1 MKFGHFR
8 RNFGQTS
15 PRLTTADPL
24 SPAVREWW
32 AHKIAMLSGKCPG
45 FRGFL
50 IKADSEGQGGPAGYN
65 RTEADGAN
73 MFGDLLQPI
82 GGLCIWRAFGH
93 PGDTDD
99 AKDWGEDQAMYQ
111 FKLWAPVDGKLH
123 PNVALQIKNG
133 ALQRAAS

>member
-1 MKFGHFR
+1 M
-8 RNFGQTS
+8 RNS
-15 PRLTTADPL
+15 
-24 SPAVREWW
+24 
-32 AHKIAMLSGKCPG
+32 
-45 FRGFL
+45 
-50 IKADSEGQGGPAGYN
+50 GYN
-65 RTEADGAN
+65 LGKFSHIGYIFGKTWAICKGSLDSAN

-123 PNVALQIKNG
+123 PNVVLQIKNG
-133 ALQRAAS
+133 ALQRAAGRLSCAF

>member
-1 MKFGHFR
+1 
-8 RNFGQTS
+8 
-15 PRLTTADPL
+15 
-24 SPAVREWW
+24 
-32 AHKIAMLSGKCPG
+32 
-45 FRGFL
+45 
-50 IKADSEGQGGPAGYN
+50 
-65 RTEADGAN
+65 

-133 ALQRAAS
+133 ALQRAARSTGSSILAAKSSDAAITTPRTSAVTVTAAATASSAWTFPVPPWRPWHVVHA